1 MVSDTFA
8 QDSSHSINDDTID
21 VDTRLVAALDKLVM
35 MKKQGYLDESEFN
48 MAKTKIL
55 KDLANETSNL

>member
-1 MVSDTFA
+1 
-8 QDSSHSINDDTID
+8 
-21 VDTRLVAALDKLVM
+21 M